1 MMSWLA
7 IARPCDRRHTR
18 WPWASSSVQ
27 PWMEA
32 IMRSAVRRLI
42 FGMAVAVGFSAVAV
56 SAIGGA
62 VAQSAE
68 RAPTLTHDGVISGYD
83 SAPFEG
89 GGRLGAASSS
99 STIF

>member
-1 MMSWLA
+1 
-7 IARPCDRRHTR
+7 
-18 WPWASSSVQ
+18 
-27 PWMEA
+27 
-32 IMRSAVRRLI
+32 
-42 FGMAVAVGFSAVAV
+42 MAVAIGFSAVAV

-89 GGRLGAASSS
+89 GGRLGDRRR
-99 STIF
+99 